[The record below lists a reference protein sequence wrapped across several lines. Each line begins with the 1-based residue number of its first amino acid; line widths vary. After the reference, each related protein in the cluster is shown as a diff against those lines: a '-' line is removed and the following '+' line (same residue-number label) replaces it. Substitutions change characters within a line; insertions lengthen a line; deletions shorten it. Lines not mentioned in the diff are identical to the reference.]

1 MKTVNNGKL
10 YAITDI
16 DNFCNILF
24 LLVMTVTQI
33 TKEPKILLLQPG
45 YAHYRDDL
53 LSLLSQKHNIHILF
67 EKSKNTYPGKEAPKE
82 IDYTFVDKNFRINVI
97 GLIYYLF
104 KYDFDVVITSVSTS
118 FRTIISFFYA
128 MLFRKKFIL
137 WILEW
142 RKPRC
147 KKKDIRF
154 PFRIIRLWLGKKI
167 ITNSNALVV
176 GGTAARDYAL
186 SLGKR
191 KEEIFVAPQCSKDIQ
206 NQKREFNKAKI
217 KKNKYTFLFLSRI
230 ISWKGLDK
238 LIKAFYLLRK
248 KRNDVSLLIGGDGP
262 LKGVC
267 VDLCESMKSPDIQF
281 MGSITPDK
289 TKQLYEKGDIFVLP
303 SYELDNYYEAWGLV
317 VNEAMS
323 MKLPVITT
331 TAVGASFDMIID
343 GYNGFVV
350 QENNILELYQAMNK
364 MLGCDLIQM
373 GINSRRIFD
382 EKNDYAK
389 MADGFT
395 DAITSV
401 E

>member
-1 MKTVNNGKL
+1 MTR
-10 YAITDI
+10 
-16 DNFCNILF
+16 ILF
-24 LLVMTVTQI
+24 I
-33 TKEPKILLLQPG
+33 QPG

-53 LSLLSQKHNIHILF
+53 FALLSQRHAIHILF

-97 GLIYYLF
+97 GLVYYLF

-118 FRTIISFFYA
+118 LRTIISFFYA
-128 MLFRKKFIL
+128 MLCRKKFIL

-142 RKPRC
+142 KKPIY
-147 KKKDIRF
+147 KKKDIKYS
-154 PFRIIRLWLGKKI
+154 FRIIRHWLGKKI
-167 ITNSNALVV
+167 IINSNALVV
-176 GGTAARDYAL
+176 GGTAARNYAL

-191 KEEIFVAPQCSKDIQ
+191 EEDIFVAPQCSKDIQ
-206 NQKREFNKAKI
+206 NEKQEFNKAKI

-248 KRNDVSLLIGGDGP
+248 KRNDVSLLIAGDGP
-262 LKGVC
+262 LKEFC
-267 VDLCESMKSPDIQF
+267 VDLCESRKSPDIQF

-289 TKQLYEKGDIFVLP
+289 TKQVYEKGDIFVLP

-350 QENNILELYQAMNK
+350 QADNISELYQAMNK
-364 MLGCDLIQM
+364 VLGCDLIQM
-373 GINSRRIFD
+373 GINSRKVFD

-389 MADGFT
+389 MANGFT
-395 DAITSV
+395 DAIV
-401 E
+401 HVD